1 MDPLIMAEQT
11 GNDSTFDKKDWA
23 AVKERERPEDG
34 MEVDRAN
41 KSNQDSDI
49 EEKNAKPMSDLVIAN
64 QQLQEKV
71 EEYKEIMIRS
81 KAEVENMRKR
91 TQAEVQRARSFG
103 LESIIKALL
112 PVMDSMQQGLSTA
125 DETSKAG
132 IQLTHDMLKKVFKD
146 FGVEEVGEVGQ
157 AFDAA
162 VHEAMS
168 VQPSEDVPSNHIIQV
183 LRPGFNLNGR
193 VVRAAMVIVAK

>member
-1 MDPLIMAEQT
+1 MADKT
-11 GNDSTFDKKDWA
+11 GNDSTLDKKDWA
-23 AVKERERPEDG
+23 AVKERERPEDQMDDSNVG
-34 MEVDRAN
+34 NDDQVNDSN
-41 KSNQDSDI
+41 KENDLDHG
-49 EEKNAKPMSDLVIAN
+49 PMSDLAIAN

-71 EEYKEIMIRS
+71 DEYKEIMIRA

-103 LESIIKALL
+103 LESIVKALL
-112 PVMDSMQQGLSTA
+112 PIIDSMQQGLSNA
-125 DETSKAG
+125 DEASKAG
-132 IQLTHDMLKKVFKD
+132 IQMTHDMLKKVLKD
-146 FGVEEVGEVGQ
+146 FGVEEKGAVGE

-168 VQPSEDVPSNHIIQV
+168 VQPSDEVPSNHIVQV
-183 LRPGFNLNGR
+183 LRPGFSLNGR